1 MVGKVWGLTCGG
13 RTPPNSV
20 GLTGSTS
27 LHEHNQQKQKHI
39 QHTNISTRTPNNTS
53 TTGTTGTNSTGRC
66 TFSIQLTQAQVQ
78 LGKAQVAQQAAQT
91 LPENSRE
98 RGGGTYWR

>member
-27 LHEHNQQKQKHI
+27 LHEHNWQKHI
-39 QHTNISTRTPNNTS
+39 QHTTISTSTPSNTS

-78 LGKAQVAQQAAQT
+78 LGKAQVAQQAAQA

>member
-27 LHEHNQQKQKHI
+27 LHEHNWQKQKHI
-39 QHTNISTRTPNNTS
+39 QHTTISTSTPSNTS
-53 TTGTTGTNSTGRC
+53 TTGTNSTGRC

-78 LGKAQVAQQAAQT
+78 LGKAQEAQQAAQA